1 MEKRREKDKRVAA
14 DNSSFLVDQKPNTA
28 TLMSTYLRADGF
40 SVDHTPDPSEA
51 LKFASQIKYEIV
63 ITDLVMRGMTGLDL
77 YREIR
82 SYDGEVRF
90 VFLLSASSD
99 TLRLM
104 WSLERGDVI
113 KKELLSIHEVICKV
127 RAALTNSR

>member
-1 MEKRREKDKRVAA
+1 MEKREL
-14 DNSSFLVDQKPNTA
+14 NQPILLVDQKPNTA
-28 TLMSTYLRADGF
+28 ALMSTYLRADGF

-51 LKFASQIKYEIV
+51 LKFASEMKYSVV
-63 ITDLVMRGMTGLDL
+63 ITDLVMREMSGLDL

-90 VFLLSASSD
+90 MFLLSVSAEA
-99 TLRLM
+99 LRLM
-104 WSLERGDVI
+104 GSLDRDDVI
-113 KKELLSIHEVICKV
+113 KKEPLSINEVISKV

>member
-1 MEKRREKDKRVAA
+1 M
-14 DNSSFLVDQKPNTA
+14 NQPILLVDQKPNTA
-28 TLMSTYLRADGF
+28 TLMETYLRADGF

-51 LKFASQIKYEIV
+51 LKFASEMKYRVV
-63 ITDLVMRGMTGLDL
+63 ITDLVMRGMSGLDL

-90 VFLLSASSD
+90 MFLLSVSAEA
-99 TLRLM
+99 LRLM
-104 WSLERGDVI
+104 GSLDRDDVI
-113 KKELLSIHEVICKV
+113 KKEPLSMNEVISKV

>member
-1 MEKRREKDKRVAA
+1 MQQTIL
-14 DNSSFLVDQKPNTA
+14 LVDQKPNTA
-28 TLMSTYLRADGF
+28 SLMAAYLRADGF

-51 LKFASQIKYEIV
+51 LKFASHMKYRVV

-90 VFLLSASSD
+90 MFLLSVSSEA
-99 TLRLM
+99 LKLM
-104 WSLERGDVI
+104 GSLDREDVI
-113 KKELLSIHEVICKV
+113 KKEPLSINEVMFKV

>member
-1 MEKRREKDKRVAA
+1 M
-14 DNSSFLVDQKPNTA
+14 NQPILLVDQKPNTA
-28 TLMSTYLRADGF
+28 TLMATYLRADGF

-51 LKFASQIKYEIV
+51 LKFASEMKYRVV
-63 ITDLVMRGMTGLDL
+63 ITDLVMRGMSGLDL

-90 VFLLSASSD
+90 MFLLSVSAE

-104 WSLERGDVI
+104 GSLDRDDVI
-113 KKELLSIHEVICKV
+113 KKEPLSMNEVISKV

>member
-1 MEKRREKDKRVAA
+1 L
-14 DNSSFLVDQKPNTA
+14 NQPILLVDQKPNTA
-28 TLMSTYLRADGF
+28 TLMTTYLRADGF

-51 LKFASQIKYEIV
+51 LKFASEMKYSVV
-63 ITDLVMRGMTGLDL
+63 ITDLVMRGMSGLDL

-82 SYDGEVRF
+82 SYDGDVRF
-90 VFLLSASSD
+90 MFLLSVSAE

-104 WSLERGDVI
+104 GSLDRDDVI
-113 KKELLSIHEVICKV
+113 KKEPLSMNEVISKV

>member
-1 MEKRREKDKRVAA
+1 M
-14 DNSSFLVDQKPNTA
+14 NQPILLVDQKPNTA
-28 TLMSTYLRADGF
+28 TLMATYLRADGF
-40 SVDHTPDPSEA
+40 SVDHTADPSEA
-51 LKFASQIKYEIV
+51 LKFASEMKYRVV
-63 ITDLVMRGMTGLDL
+63 ITDLVMRGMSGLDL

-90 VFLLSASSD
+90 MFLLSVSAE

-104 WSLERGDVI
+104 GSLDRDDVI
-113 KKELLSIHEVICKV
+113 KKEPLSMNEVISKV